1 MNNNERWGV
10 DAAEE
15 ADRAVAGGQAP
26 RGLPQVAQITG
37 PLCAELQCLAAAG
50 AIGRQVRPSTS
61 MNPWNGG

>member
-1 MNNNERWGV
+1 MNNNERWGL

-26 RGLPQVAQITG
+26 GPAASAQIMG
-37 PLCAELQCLAAAG
+37 PLIAKLQCLAAAE
-50 AIGRQVRPSTS
+50 AIERQVMPLTS